1 MTAFTMD
8 VSVREHKTLRSKSNK
23 NAIITKIGTMKKI
36 KQILQWLQE
45 VQDKVNEIQAK
56 SAFGKM

>member
-1 MTAFTMD
+1 
-8 VSVREHKTLRSKSNK
+8 
-23 NAIITKIGTMKKI
+23 MKKI

-56 SAFGKM
+56 STFGKM